1 LTLLLALSTTTAL
14 AQGHRP
20 RPEHDLLTYEVVYRV
35 PAMDKVTVAHDV
47 AYKKAGDRTLSVD
60 LYYPPGYK
68 AGQSLPAVLFVNGVG
83 DRPGDVKVKDWGQYR
98 SWPRLVAARGMIGIS
113 MESRSGD
120 ANGEDVRD
128 ALRWARTDGQAKGI
142 DPARVAAW
150 ACSANVSAAVPVLM
164 AEGEPPARA
173 AVLYY
178 GGVPATSFRSDLPV
192 LLVRAGR
199 DQAFTNDRLK
209 QMLDAALAA
218 NAPWT
223 LVNLPGL
230 HHAFDCLDDN
240 DDSRAAI
247 GRTLA
252 FLESSLRATPPGP
265 LPTPE
270 QARLAPGNPP
280 KEARDAMA
288 HFFGREW
295 DDAEKAYTAWTG
307 KRPDDADAWRMLG
320 NAQVE
325 AKRLDGARTSL
336 KRAIE
341 LSPENG
347 ESYAMLGRIEAE
359 SRNYDAAIPLLEK
372 AIQSMPDDA
381 EAHHQLGGVYLVQ
394 KRYPESVRELEAAVR
409 LTPWNGYA
417 WNKLGIA
424 SLATDNPARAV
435 ESFQHVLQYVPQD
448 PAVLY
453 NMACAQARAGNTAE
467 ALDTLGRSIDNGY
480 KDRKN
485 LVSDT
490 DLVSLRSEP
499 RFQELVQKL
508 PE

>member
-1 LTLLLALSTTTAL
+1 
-14 AQGHRP
+14 
-20 RPEHDLLTYEVVYRV
+20 V
-35 PAMDKVTVAHDV
+35 
-47 AYKKAGDRTLSVD
+47 
-60 LYYPPGYK
+60 
-68 AGQSLPAVLFVNGVG
+68 
-83 DRPGDVKVKDWGQYR
+83 
-98 SWPRLVAARGMIGIS
+98 
-113 MESRSGD
+113 
-120 ANGEDVRD
+120 
-128 ALRWARTDGQAKGI
+128 
-142 DPARVAAW
+142 
-150 ACSANVSAAVPVLM
+150 
-164 AEGEPPARA
+164 
-173 AVLYY
+173 
-178 GGVPATSFRSDLPV
+178 
-192 LLVRAGR
+192 
-199 DQAFTNDRLK
+199 
-209 QMLDAALAA
+209 AA

-252 FLESSLRATPPGP
+252 FLETSLQTEAPSP
-265 LPTPE
+265 LPTPG
-270 QARLAPGNPP
+270 QARLAPGPPP

-295 DDAEKAYTAWTG
+295 EDAEKAYTVWVG
-307 KRPDDADAWRMLG
+307 KHPDDGDAWVMLG

-325 AKRLDGARTSL
+325 AKHYDGARTTL
-336 KRAIE
+336 RKAIE
-341 LSPENG
+341 LVPDKG
-347 ESYAMLGRIEAE
+347 ESYVMLGRIEAE
-359 SRNYDAAIPLLEK
+359 ARNYDAAIPLLEK
-372 AIQSMPDDA
+372 AIQRMPDDA
-381 EAHHQLGGVYLVQ
+381 EAHHQLGGIYLVQ
-394 KRYPESVRELEAAVR
+394 KRYPESVLELEEAVR

-417 WNKLGIA
+417 WNKLGVA

-435 ESFQHVLQYVPQD
+435 ESFQHVLEYVPQD

-453 NMACAQARAGNTAE
+453 NMACAQARAGNTAA

-490 DLVSLRSEP
+490 DLVSLRGEP